1 VAADANG
8 ADPLSGSAIAATLFG
23 AEDLRVTEHPLG
35 PLAPGMVRVRFGAG
49 GICGSDLH
57 YFRHAR
63 TGDFVVTAPLILGHE
78 ISGEIVEIDGAAPGL
93 SVGDHVAV
101 NPSRWCGQCARCVEG
116 RANLCENIY
125 FMGSASKTPHM
136 QGGFASLFDATPA
149 QCVKVPPDVAY
160 QAAAL
165 AEPLAVGLHAV
176 ARAGDIE
183 GRSAILFG
191 AGPIGLLTMLAAR
204 LAGCG
209 DLTVADIAEAPLGF
223 ARKLGADR
231 TIDLSGGEAELK
243 ALAAEK
249 SFDIAFEISGT
260 AAGLAAAIASVR
272 RGGTVVQVGNLPGGQ
287 IPVTA
292 NAVMAKEID
301 LKGSFRFGAEFN
313 QAVDLIVSGEV
324 DVLKL
329 VTAQRP
335 LSSARDAFRLAA
347 DRSQSV
353 KVVLTAD

>member
-1 VAADANG
+1 M
-8 ADPLSGSAIAATLFG
+8 SGQVIAATLFG
-23 AEDLRVTEHPLG
+23 PQDLRVVERPLE

-63 TGDFVVTAPLILGHE
+63 TGDFVVTSPLVLGHE
-78 ISGEIVEIDGAAPGL
+78 ISGEIVEINGAAPGL
-93 SVGDHVAV
+93 GVGDHVAV
-101 NPSRWCGQCARCVEG
+101 NPSRWCGHCARCLEE

-149 QCVKVPPDVAY
+149 QCFKVPFDVAY

-165 AEPLAVGLHAV
+165 AEPLAVSLHAI
-176 ARAGDIE
+176 ARAGDIR
-183 GRSAILFG
+183 GRNVILFG
-191 AGPIGLLTMLAAR
+191 AGPIGLLAMLAAR
-204 LAGCG
+204 LAGCAE
-209 DLTVADIAEAPLGF
+209 LTVADIAAAPLAF
-223 ARKLGADR
+223 ARSLGADR
-231 TIDLSGGEAELK
+231 TIDLSGGDAELQ
-243 ALAAEK
+243 ALAAGG
-249 SFDIAFEISGT
+249 SLDVAFEISGT
-260 AAGLAAAIASVR
+260 TAGLAAAIASVR

-287 IPVTA
+287 IPLPA

-301 LKGSFRFGAEFN
+301 LKGTFRFGTEFGR
-313 QAVDLIVSGEV
+313 AVDLIVSGEV

-329 VTAQRP
+329 VTAERT
-335 LSSARDAFRLAA
+335 LSSAPDAFRLAA

>member
-1 VAADANG
+1 MIDRAV
-8 ADPLSGSAIAATLFG
+8 AATLFG
-23 AEDLRVTEHPLG
+23 SQDLRVIEHPLD

-63 TGDFVVTAPLILGHE
+63 TGDFVVTSPLVLGHE
-78 ISGEIVEIDGAAPGL
+78 VAGEIVEISADAPGL
-93 SVGDHVAV
+93 AVGDRVAV
-101 NPSRWCGQCARCVEG
+101 NPSRWCGRCARCAEG

-149 QCVKVPPDVAY
+149 QCIKVPPDVAY

-165 AEPLAVGLHAV
+165 AEPLAVSLHAV
-176 ARAGDIE
+176 ARAGDIA
-183 GRSAILFG
+183 GSNVILFG
-191 AGPIGLLTMLAAR
+191 AGPIGLLTMLAAK
-204 LAGCG
+204 LKGCG
-209 DLTVADIAEAPLGF
+209 DLTVADIAEAPLAF
-223 ARKLGADR
+223 ASKLGADR
-231 TIDLSGGEAELK
+231 TIDLSSGDDELK
-243 ALAAEK
+243 AFAA
-249 SFDIAFEISGT
+249 DRAIDAAFEISGT

-287 IPVTA
+287 IPVAA
-292 NAVMAKEID
+292 NAVMAKEIN
-301 LKGSFRFGAEFN
+301 LNGTFRFGVEFN
-313 QAVDLIVSGEV
+313 QAVDLIVGGDI

-329 VTAQRP
+329 VTAERP

-353 KVVLTAD
+353 KVVLTAE

>member
-1 VAADANG
+1 MIVS
-8 ADPLSGSAIAATLFG
+8 PIAATLFG
-23 AEDLRVTEHPLG
+23 PEDLRVVEHPLG

-63 TGDFVVTAPLILGHE
+63 TGDFVVTSPLVLGHE
-78 ISGEIVEIDGAAPGL
+78 VAGEIVEINADAPGL
-93 SVGDHVAV
+93 AVGDRVAV
-101 NPSRWCGQCARCVEG
+101 NPSRWCGQCARCAEG

-136 QGGFASLFDATPA
+136 QGGFASVFDATPA
-149 QCVKVPPDVAY
+149 QCIKVPHAVAY

-165 AEPLAVGLHAV
+165 AEPLAVSLHAV
-176 ARAGDIE
+176 ARAGDIA
-183 GRSAILFG
+183 GRNVILIG

-204 LAGCG
+204 LKGCG
-209 DLTVADIAEAPLGF
+209 ELTVADIAEAPLAF
-223 ARKLGADR
+223 ASKLGANR
-231 TIDLSGGEAELK
+231 TINLFGGDDELK
-243 ALAAEK
+243 ALAADK
-249 SFDIAFEISGT
+249 LIDVAFEISGT

-287 IPVTA
+287 IPVAA
-292 NAVMAKEID
+292 NAVMAKEIN
-301 LKGSFRFGAEFN
+301 LNGTFRFGAEFN
-313 QAVDLIVSGEV
+313 EAVDLIVSGDI

-329 VTAQRP
+329 VTAERP
-335 LSSARDAFRLAA
+335 LSSAYDAFALAA

>member
-1 VAADANG
+1 MIE
-8 ADPLSGSAIAATLFG
+8 SAIAATLFG
-23 AEDLRVTEHPLG
+23 PQDLRVIEHSLV
-35 PLAPGMVRVRFGAG
+35 PLASGMVRVRFKAG

-63 TGDFVVTAPLILGHE
+63 TGDFVVTSPLILGHE
-78 ISGEIVEIDGAAPGL
+78 IAGEIVEIGGAAPGL
-93 SVGDHVAV
+93 GIGDHVAV
-101 NPSRWCGQCARCVEG
+101 NPSRWCGHCVRCAEG

-149 QCVKVPPDVAY
+149 QCVKVPRHVAY

-165 AEPLAVGLHAV
+165 AEPLAVSLHAV
-176 ARAGDIE
+176 ARAGDI
-183 GRSAILFG
+183 RDKNIILFG

-204 LAGCG
+204 FKGCG
-209 DLTVADIAEAPLGF
+209 QIIVADIAEAPLAF
-223 ARKLGADR
+223 ARKLGADV
-231 TIDLSGGEAELK
+231 TIDLSGGDDELRT
-243 ALAAEK
+243 LAADK
-249 SFDIAFEISGT
+249 AIDVAFEISGT

-287 IPVTA
+287 IPVPA

-301 LKGSFRFGAEFN
+301 LKGTFRFDTEFN
-313 QAVDLIVSGEV
+313 EAVDLIVGGSI

-329 VTAQRP
+329 VTAECA
-335 LSSARDAFRLAA
+335 LSDAPAAFRVAA
-347 DRSQSV
+347 DRARSV
-353 KVVLTAD
+353 KVMLTTD

>member
-1 VAADANG
+1 MTD
-8 ADPLSGSAIAATLFG
+8 SAVAATLFG
-23 AEDLRVTEHPLG
+23 PEDLRVAEHPLG
-35 PLAPGMVRVRFGAG
+35 PLTPGMVRVRFGAG

-63 TGDFVVTAPLILGHE
+63 TGDFVVTSPLVLGHE
-78 ISGEIVEIDGAAPGL
+78 VAGEIVEISADAPGL
-93 SVGDHVAV
+93 AVGDRVAV

-136 QGGFASLFDATPA
+136 QGGFASVFDATPA
-149 QCVKVPPDVAY
+149 QCVKVPHSIAY

-165 AEPLAVGLHAV
+165 AEPLAVSLHAV
-176 ARAGDIE
+176 ARAGGIA
-183 GRSAILFG
+183 GRNVILFG
-191 AGPIGLLTMLAAR
+191 AGPIGLLTMLAAG
-204 LAGCG
+204 LKGCG
-209 DLTVADIAEAPLGF
+209 ELTVVDIAEAPLAF
-223 ARKLGADR
+223 ASKLGANR
-231 TIDLSGGEAELK
+231 TIDLSSGDEELK
-243 ALAAEK
+243 ALASDKAI
-249 SFDIAFEISGT
+249 DVAFEISGT
-260 AAGLAAAIASVR
+260 AAGLAAAIDSVR

-287 IPVTA
+287 IPVAA
-292 NAVMAKEID
+292 NAVMAKEIN
-301 LKGSFRFGAEFN
+301 LHGTFRFDAEFD
-313 QAVDLIVSGEV
+313 QAVDLIVGGDI

-329 VTAQRP
+329 VTAERP